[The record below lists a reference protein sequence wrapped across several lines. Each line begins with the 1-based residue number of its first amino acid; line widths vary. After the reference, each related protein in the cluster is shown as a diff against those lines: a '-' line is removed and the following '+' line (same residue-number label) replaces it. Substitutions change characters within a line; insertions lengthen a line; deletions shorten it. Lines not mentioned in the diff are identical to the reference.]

1 MCNLQLPRGEVEQKL
16 ERAIADFH
24 LQDLRDRPLHHLSL
38 GQKRR
43 VALAGVMA
51 LQPELLLLDE
61 PTAYLDR
68 LQTRHLLE
76 ELERIHRGG
85 TTIVIATHDLNFAYT
100 WADWFFV
107 LDCNLTGTERLPVLA

>member
-1 MCNLQLPRGEVEQKL
+1 MV
-16 ERAIADFH
+16 
-24 LQDLRDRPLHHLSL
+24 
-38 GQKRR
+38 
-43 VALAGVMA
+43 

-68 LQTRHLLE
+68 LQTHHLQE

-100 WADWFFV
+100 WADWFFILNDGQLV
-107 LDCNLTGTERLPVLA
+107 MEGEANEIFRRRELLEDLHLGVPLLWEVWEALSSRFRSQNDSSYPRTVAELRERIL